1 MKVRDNMK
9 KAETLAEV
17 CVTCRYFA
25 LDNDDLLKFYVDT
38 SAARGKNII
47 ESLKSYFN
55 VLPEVFKQVLCLGHA
70 GCGKST
76 MFYQLERSLNSSYNV
91 IRFSV
96 QDTLDMKNIT
106 FADLLCAIYQKVF
119 EYCSPFLHDTA
130 KLKQAYETWNSTI
143 TINREAQTS
152 AEIGVSAEAGMGFS
166 GKFLKLLTNLT
177 SSLKMV
183 AEDRTQIQ
191 TEIKRHM
198 PMYVDLLNELID
210 ECNQVLDKPILLMI
224 EDLEKILNI
233 ESVTDIFVQQ
243 VGYFHKIKL
252 NFLLT
257 APISLKYSSDY
268 RAITQPNFSREFVY
282 PMIAI
287 SDPVRKEQPNENAL
301 FDYKD
306 NEIGRAILKKIVYA
320 RVSDGLI
327 VDDALELAISY
338 SGGVI
343 RDLLQLISSAAS
355 DSKDL
360 GKEKIDE
367 NDINDAFISLQN
379 RFHDLLRTSAIAVI
393 KAIYKNP
400 YGIIDDEYSTQFF
413 KLLKNEAIIEYNGKQ
428 WKGIHPA
435 VLKCLENS
443 GETFMITVS

>member
-1 MKVRDNMK
+1 
-9 KAETLAEV
+9 
-17 CVTCRYFA
+17 
-25 LDNDDLLKFYVDT
+25 
-38 SAARGKNII
+38 
-47 ESLKSYFN
+47 
-55 VLPEVFKQVLCLGHA
+55 
-70 GCGKST
+70 
-76 MFYQLERSLNSSYNV
+76 
-91 IRFSV
+91 
-96 QDTLDMKNIT
+96 
-106 FADLLCAIYQKVF
+106 
-119 EYCSPFLHDTA
+119 
-130 KLKQAYETWNSTI
+130 
-143 TINREAQTS
+143 
-152 AEIGVSAEAGMGFS
+152 
-166 GKFLKLLTNLT
+166 
-177 SSLKMV
+177 
-183 AEDRTQIQ
+183 
-191 TEIKRHM
+191 
-198 PMYVDLLNELID
+198 
-210 ECNQVLDKPILLMI
+210 
-224 EDLEKILNI
+224 
-233 ESVTDIFVQQ
+233 
-243 VGYFHKIKL
+243 
-252 NFLLT
+252 
-257 APISLKYSSDY
+257 
-268 RAITQPNFSREFVY
+268 
-282 PMIAI
+282 MIAI

-301 FDYKD
+301 FEYKD

-320 RVSDGLI
+320 RVSEGLI

-443 GETFMITVS
+443 GETFMNTVIQN